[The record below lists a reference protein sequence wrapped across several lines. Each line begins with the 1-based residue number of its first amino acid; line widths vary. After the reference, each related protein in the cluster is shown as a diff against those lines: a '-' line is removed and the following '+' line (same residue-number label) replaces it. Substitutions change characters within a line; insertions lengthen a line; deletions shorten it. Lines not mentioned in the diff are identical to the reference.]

1 MSRVL
6 LIGATLLLGAAAPVA
21 AQAPVD
27 FAAGSPVRV
36 QFASESQAVEGSLVS
51 ADRETFV
58 FRPSADFVGSAYRGT
73 QGQVVEAQYKEVR
86 SPRSRSTTPSA
97 RPPRRSASARDSSAP
112 ASVPWSVPSWLR
124 STAGSR
130 TAS

>member
-73 QGQVVEAQYKEVR
+73 QGQAACFSDR
-86 SPRSRSTTPSA
+86 PRSTQRTSNSMYGASTTCPCV
-97 RPPRRSASARDSSAP
+97 PR
-112 ASVPWSVPSWLR
+112 
-124 STAGSR
+124 
-130 TAS
+130 